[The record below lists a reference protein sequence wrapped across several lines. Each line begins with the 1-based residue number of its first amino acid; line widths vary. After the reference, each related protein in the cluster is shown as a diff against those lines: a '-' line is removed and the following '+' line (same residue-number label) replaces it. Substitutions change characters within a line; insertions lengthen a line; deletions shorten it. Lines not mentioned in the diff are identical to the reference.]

1 MKILLVISS
10 LSSGGAERVMSDMA
24 NYWAIK
30 GFSVSLVTLNAWV
43 DDFYELNDNVNRISF
58 KSARPGSGMV
68 NKISF
73 NIGRIFQLKKIIK
86 ENEPDIVLSFLDVTN
101 ITTIVATQG
110 LKTKVVVSERIDPAI
125 NPLLNKFW
133 FYLRR
138 FLYKQADIVVA
149 QTKSASAWLD
159 QSCNVQSHVIPNP
172 LRKLIKHDVDREN
185 KIVSIGRL
193 DNQKGHDVLIKSF
206 SYVEKEYPEW
216 TLEIYGKGPEKQSLN
231 NLIADL
237 NLQSKV
243 SLKGVTHD
251 VEKVLS
257 KAGIFVLASR
267 FEGFPNVLL
276 EAMSLGCPVVSTNCK
291 SGPSEIIKD
300 GVNGYLVDVDDEQ
313 QLSKKIAFLI
323 ENPAKREILSASAE
337 SIKDEYSQ
345 EKIMKKWEVLF
356 HLNEKV
362 K

>member
-1 MKILLVISS
+1 MKIILVISS

-24 NYWAIK
+24 NYWADK

-43 DDFYELNDNVNRISF
+43 DDFYSLKESVNRISF
-58 KSARPGSGMV
+58 NSLRPSSGIF
-68 NKISF
+68 NKIRF
-73 NIGRIFQLKKIIK
+73 NVGRILRLRKLIK
-86 ENEPDIVLSFLDVTN
+86 ENNPDVVLSFLDVTN
-101 ITTIVATQG
+101 INMILAAQG
-110 LKTKVVVSERIDPAI
+110 LKTKVVISERTDPAA

-133 FYLRR
+133 FFLRK
-138 FLYKQADIVVA
+138 FLYNRADIVVA
-149 QTKSASAWLD
+149 QTKSASVWLD
-159 QSCNVQSHVIPNP
+159 QNCYVQSHVIPNP
-172 LRKLIKHDVDREN
+172 LRKLIKHDVDRGN

-193 DNQKGHDVLIKSF
+193 DRYKGHDVLIKSF
-206 SYVEKEYPEW
+206 SHIEQEYPEW
-216 TLEIYGKGPEKQSLN
+216 TLEIYGEGIEKQSLN
-231 NLIADL
+231 NLITDL

-243 SLKGVTHD
+243 FLKGVTHD
-251 VEKVLS
+251 IEKVLS
-257 KAGIFVLASR
+257 EAGIFVLASR

-291 SGPSEIIKD
+291 SGPAEIIKD
-300 GVNGYLVDVDDEQ
+300 GVNGYLVNVDDEQ